1 MELAIKSEVD
11 SRILVY
17 PLIKLLYNYGTVAV
31 YTSNKSMSRL
41 IENELEGGFRDVR
54 IVINPEAD
62 LEAMKMSDDWSSDKY
77 DFTIY
82 DNVGAV
88 EYDQLIC
95 ILTNRLSD
103 SYVSDLIFVIQ
114 DESTN
119 IIRFGSPAPKP
130 KEDKSKHKTK
140 GKGKHE
146 EEEEAEKKEEEVDM
160 SYNKWNDTKT
170 DEQALQEALTQKSS
184 VWCKYPSYEVLEL
197 MEGRHQFYPVD
208 DTLSKEVYKILGKYL
223 SVEERLFLKGA
234 RVKDEGSSVLS
245 GTDVW

>member
-62 LEAMKMSDDWSSDKY
+62 LEAMKKSDDWSYDKY
-77 DFTIY
+77 DFIIY

-88 EYDQLIC
+88 EYDALIC

-119 IIRFGSPAPKP
+119 IIRFGSPAPRK
-130 KEDKSKHKTK
+130 KEDGKSKSKSKSK
-140 GKGKHE
+140 GKPNGSVEPQE
-146 EEEEAEKKEEEVDM
+146 EEPVDM

-170 DEQALQEALTQKSS
+170 DEQALQEALNQKSS

-208 DTLSKEVYKILGKYL
+208 DTLTKEVYKILGKYL